1 MGNTKTGGSEGNVPL
16 SVAFLAQ
23 TTDGCEREQ
32 SRVSEKCLGCPAGER
47 GLLTYAGLTSAHY
60 EIWMML
66 RHVGRSGGGT
76 IVLCQL
82 IVGV

>member
-1 MGNTKTGGSEGNVPL
+1 MGSTKTGGSEGNVPL

-23 TTDGCEREQ
+23 TTDGCEQ
-32 SRVSEKCLGCPAGER
+32 GPGRVLEKCFEHPAGER

-66 RHVGRSGGGT
+66 RHVGRSGGRT